1 MRRIF
6 IYGLFDPRT
15 HELRY
20 IGKTKKKLSERL
32 KEHIRSAK
40 RYQHS
45 PRGRWIKGLLD
56 EGITPLIEALE
67 EVLDDEWEE
76 AEKRHIAEAREKGVI
91 LTNLAEGGQ
100 GHHDYVFTEEHRRKI
115 GEAHKGNKHGLGYR
129 HTEEH
134 KEKVSKRMEGEGN
147 PNYGK
152 TFSKE
157 YKENLSK
164 AQKGRKHSEKTK
176 QKMREARK
184 KFYEDAANRQ
194 KAVDAANTRYARE
207 RKQRRDND
215 D

>member
-1 MRRIF
+1 MRRIV
-6 IYGLFDPRT
+6 IYGLFDPRA

-32 KEHIRSAK
+32 KEHIRAAK

-56 EGITPLIEALE
+56 EGIAPLIEVLQ
-67 EVLDDEWEE
+67 EVSDDEWEE
-76 AEKRHIAEAREKGVI
+76 AEKHHIAEAKEKGI
-91 LTNLAEGGQ
+91 NLTNLAEGGQ

-134 KEKVSKRMEGEGN
+134 KERVSKRMKGEGN

-164 AQKGRKHSEKTK
+164 AQKGRKHSEETK
-176 QKMREARK
+176 QKMRESRK
-184 KFYEDAANRQ
+184 KFYEDPANRKKQ
-194 KAVDAANTRYARE
+194 SEAMKGNHNK
-207 RKQRRDND
+207 RKQRQSNNS
-215 D
+215 